1 MQRSSTGLI
10 AFFCGLL
17 LWGSVISVQAQ
28 GLSLPGLSSGAAKT
42 ESSKSDAATSPS
54 LDDLIKILE
63 NDETRKKLVE
73 SLKAAAYKAPA
84 TSAGSGDGQG
94 GSADEPVRTLPGE
107 IAQTMRNV
115 IGNLSD
121 SWDSVRT
128 SVAASVTM
136 LSGAGS
142 IDVPKILSAILPV
155 GLVAIIVFL
164 VLAGGR
170 LIKTP
175 IWRKLDRSA
184 EHSGPVRK
192 LMLLVVSTVVDA
204 LSIGL
209 AWAAGTVAA
218 TIFFGGQPGLNQALF
233 LNAFLLIEM
242 IKVGL
247 AAFVSPAFPHLR
259 LTPFSNRQ
267 ASYWYFWF
275 SRLISIIGY
284 TFLFV
289 APIVQRSSS
298 TSAADAVR
306 FAVVFFSLCLAISLI
321 LKNRGIVRERLKRAR
336 QRGDTSFGARINALI
351 GQIWWV
357 LAIVFVVSLFTV
369 WLRSPQTG
377 MAFMTTATLKSIGT
391 IAVGGLLIS
400 ILTRIIHFG
409 IPVPQ
414 GAKDRLPL
422 LEKRLNSFIPNA
434 LTVIRIFVALVVFAV
449 IMEAWSLVSFSNW
462 LASASGQRLVTGFL
476 GAGTIL
482 AIGVA
487 IYIGVSSWIEYRMNP
502 NYGSVPTARERTLLS
517 LFRNAFTI
525 TMVVLISMLVLSQ
538 IGIDIAPLLAG
549 AGVVGLAI
557 GFGAQKFVQDII
569 TGAFIQIQNAMNEGD
584 IVELNGI
591 SGTVEQLTVRSVGL
605 RTIEG
610 TWYLI
615 PFSSV
620 DQVANFSKD
629 FAYYVADIGVAYRE
643 NIDNVKQMMFDA
655 FDKLKE
661 SSVGENLLSE
671 FVMFGVQELGDSA
684 VVVRG
689 RVMTKPGTQWGVG
702 RAYREIV
709 KTLSDERGIEIPFPH
724 MTVWFGEDR
733 EGQAPPVRV
742 SPSPA
747 STIEGKLVEPES
759 PPAERS
765 TDERQRQDDYGSAD
779 AQGHPI
785 PPGGSDIDSAGP
797 GRG

>member
-1 MQRSSTGLI
+1 MQRSLKTGLI
-10 AFFCGLL
+10 ALFCGLMIL
-17 LWGSVISVQAQ
+17 GSAFCAQAQ
-28 GLSLPGLSSGAAKT
+28 GFSLPGSSSGGETAETGGAA
-42 ESSKSDAATSPS
+42 EAAPS

-63 NDETRKKLVE
+63 NDDTRKKLVE
-73 SLKAAAYKAPA
+73 SLKAAAYKGPEKSAVAGEGAPA
-84 TSAGSGDGQG
+84 APS
-94 GSADEPVRTLPGE
+94 EPPRTLPGE

-128 SVAASVTM
+128 SVAASATM

-142 IDVPKILSAILPV
+142 IDIPKILAAILPV
-155 GLVAIIVFL
+155 GLVAIVVFL

-175 IWRKLDRSA
+175 IFRKLDRSA

-192 LMLLVVSTVVDA
+192 LMLLIVSTVVDA
-204 LSIGL
+204 LSIAL

-218 TIFFGGQPGLNQALF
+218 TIFFGGRPGINQALF
-233 LNAFLLIEM
+233 LNAFLLVEM

-247 AAFVSPAFPHLR
+247 AAFVSPTFPHLR

-289 APIVQRSSS
+289 APIVQQASSAD
-298 TSAADAVR
+298 AADAVR
-306 FAVVFFSLCLAISLI
+306 FAVVFLSLCLAIGLI
-321 LKNRGIVRERLKRAR
+321 LKNRGIVRDRLKRAR
-336 QRGDTSFGARINALI
+336 HRGDKSFGAQVNAFI

-377 MAFMTTATLKSIGT
+377 MAFVTTATLKSIGA

-400 ILTRIIHFG
+400 ILTRIIHSG

-434 LTVIRIFVALVVFAV
+434 LTVIRVVVFVAVAAL
-449 IMEAWSLVSFSNW
+449 IMEAWSLVSFSDW
-462 LASASGQRLVTGFL
+462 LASASGQSFVGSLV

-482 AIGVA
+482 AIGVG

-525 TMVVLISMLVLSQ
+525 TMVVLIAMLVLSQ

-584 IVELNGI
+584 IVELNGV

-605 RTIEG
+605 RTIDG

-643 NIDNVKQMMFDA
+643 NIENVKQMMFDA

-661 SSVGENLLSE
+661 SSVADNLLSD

-709 KTLSDERGIEIPFPH
+709 KNLSDERGIEIPFPH

-742 SPSPA
+742 ASSPKPA
-747 STIEGKLVEPES
+747 IEGDTVPAPLKPEAATS
-759 PPAERS
+759 GESRTPA
-765 TDERQRQDDYGSAD
+765 DYGSVD
-779 AQGHPI
+779 SRGNPI
-785 PPGGSDIDSAGP
+785 PPGGDDIDSAGT